1 VNRQIRQLTTG
12 LMACYLVLFVALNY
26 WQVGQ
31 KEELDA
37 RFDNTRELL
46 RNFNKPRGPIV
57 TTDGVVVAYSV
68 ENPPDAR
75 YAYDRIYPSGAL
87 LADVTGYF
95 TFAFGSTQVE
105 RTFSDVLT
113 GSTATQ
119 QVRSLGNLLGGDV
132 DNSGSVELTLRHD
145 AQQAARFAL
154 GANTGSVT
162 VIEPDTG
169 RIVAMYSNPTYDPNT
184 FVNEPFEIA
193 QEQITQLQ
201 EDPANPLLAHAY
213 QERYMPGSTFK
224 VITTGIGLEDGLLSV
239 DTVFPPESSWVPPQT
254 TDPITNYNN
263 STCGGDMATVFAR
276 SCNIPFAQTAV
287 ALGPDA
293 MVEGTGD
300 WGLDEELP
308 IDLPRPAA
316 STFGNTDD
324 LDQKLPELA
333 MRGFGQN
340 EDQMVPLH
348 MAMVAGTVANGGVM
362 MRPYVVEATYDH
374 DGRLLER
381 TEPRQWKR
389 PISPQNAA
397 LMTEFMVDVVNFG
410 TASCCL
416 DLAGGIQAAA
426 KTGTA
431 ELGLASNPDLSHAW
445 IIAFAPAEDP
455 QYAVSV
461 VLTDVQSTADVAAT
475 GGRLAGPIAEGM
487 LDYLL
492 TGPGART
499 EVQQGA
505 PAPGDTPG
513 IPGGGDG
520 E

>member
-1 VNRQIRQLTTG
+1 MNRQIRQLTLG

-75 YAYDRIYPSGAL
+75 YEYSRIYPSGDL
-87 LADVTGYF
+87 MADVTGYF

-105 RTFSDVLT
+105 RTLSEVLT
-113 GSTATQ
+113 GTTATQ
-119 QVRSLGNLLGGDV
+119 QVRSLGSLLGGDV
-132 DNSGSVELTLRHD
+132 DSSGSVELTLRHD
-145 AQQAARFAL
+145 AQQVAKFLL
-154 GANTGSVT
+154 GGRTGSVS
-162 VIEPDTG
+162 VIEPATG
-169 RIVAMYSNPTYDPNT
+169 RVVAMYSNPTYDPNT
-184 FVNEPFEIA
+184 FVNEPFEVA
-193 QEQITQLQ
+193 QERLTALQ
-201 EDPANPLLAHAY
+201 EDPSNPLLAHAY

-224 VITTGIGLEDGLLSV
+224 VITTGIGLEDGVL
-239 DTVFPPESSWVPPQT
+239 TPETQFPPESSWVPPQT
-254 TDPITNYNN
+254 TDPIMNYNN

-293 MVEGTGD
+293 MIAGTEA
-300 WGLDEELP
+300 WGLDQDLP

-348 MAMVAGTVANGGVM
+348 MAMVAGAVANGGVM
-362 MRPYVVEATYDH
+362 MEPYVVEATYDH
-374 DGRLLER
+374 DGRVLNR
-381 TEPRQWKR
+381 TSPSEWLR
-389 PISPQNAA
+389 PVSPQNAD
-397 LMTEFMVDVVNFG
+397 LLTEFMIDVVDFG

-416 DLAGGIQAAA
+416 NLDGGIQAAA

-445 IIAFAPAEDP
+445 IIAFAPAENP

-461 VLTDVQSTADVAAT
+461 VLTDVESTADVAAT

-492 TGPGART
+492 TGAGAQT
-499 EVQQGA
+499 AVQQGPPEA
-505 PAPGDTPG
+505 SDTPAG
-513 IPGGGDG
+513 PTGGDG

>member
-1 VNRQIRQLTTG
+1 
-12 LMACYLVLFVALNY
+12 MACYLVLFGALNY

-57 TTDGVVVAYSV
+57 TSDGVVVAYSV

-75 YAYDRIYPSGAL
+75 YAYDRIYPSGEL
-87 LADVTGYF
+87 MSNVTGYF

-105 RTFSDVLT
+105 RTESEVLT
-113 GSTATQ
+113 GSTAAQ

-154 GANTGSVT
+154 GDNTGSVT

-169 RIVAMYSNPTYDPNT
+169 RVVAMWSTPTYDPMT
-184 FVNEPFEIA
+184 FVNEPFEVA
-193 QEQITQLQ
+193 QERITALQ
-201 EDPANPLLAHAY
+201 DDPANPLLAHAY

-224 VITTGIGLEDGLLSV
+224 VLTTGIGLEDGLL
-239 DTVFPPESSWVPPQT
+239 TPETQFPPESSWVPPQT
-254 TDPITNYNN
+254 TDPINNYNN
-263 STCGGDMATVFAR
+263 STCGGDLPIVFAR

-293 MVEGTGD
+293 MIAGTD
-300 WGLDEELP
+300 AWGLGEALP
-308 IDLPRPAA
+308 IDLPRAAA
-316 STFGNTDD
+316 STFGNTEN
-324 LDQKLPELA
+324 LEEKLPELA

-348 MAMVAGTVANGGVM
+348 MAMVAGAVANGGVM
-362 MRPYVVEATYDH
+362 MEPYVVEATYDH
-374 DGRLLER
+374 DGRELDR
-381 TEPRQWKR
+381 AEPGAWKR
-389 PISPQNAA
+389 PINPQNAA
-397 LMTEFMVDVVNFG
+397 LLTDFMINVVNFG

-416 DLAGGIQAAA
+416 DLNGGIQAAA

-431 ELGLASNPDLSHAW
+431 ELGLESNPDLSHAW

-455 QYAVSV
+455 QYAISV
-461 VLTDVQSTADVAAT
+461 VLTDVQSTPDVAAT
-475 GGRLAGPIAEGM
+475 GGRLAGPIAEGV

-492 TGPGART
+492 TGPGAQT
-499 EVQQGA
+499 PVQQGPPEA
-505 PAPGDTPG
+505 SGTASTPT
-513 IPGGGDG
+513 GGDG